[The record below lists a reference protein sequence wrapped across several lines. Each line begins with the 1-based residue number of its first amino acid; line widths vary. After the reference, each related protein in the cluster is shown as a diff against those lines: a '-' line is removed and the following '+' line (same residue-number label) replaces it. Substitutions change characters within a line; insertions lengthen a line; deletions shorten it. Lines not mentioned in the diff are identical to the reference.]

1 MGTDCKAGG
10 WGGAGTDPCGVG
22 GTRSLPCLRLAEQAS
37 EVGPRD
43 AAAASVRGGVRPR
56 GGAPRG
62 LSRAVGRGLDLGW
75 CACMGARPR
84 GEQSGGGGDRPRGG
98 APKGTELA
106 GGGA

>member
-1 MGTDCKAGG
+1 MALVLILVV
-10 WGGAGTDPCGVG
+10 WGELGVSRACDL
-22 GTRSLPCLRLAEQAS
+22 RSFPQAS

-62 LSRAVGRGLDLGW
+62 LSRAVGWGLDLGW
-75 CACMGARPR
+75 CASMGARPR

-98 APKGTELA
+98 APKGTERGLRAEPRA
-106 GGGA
+106 GRNQA